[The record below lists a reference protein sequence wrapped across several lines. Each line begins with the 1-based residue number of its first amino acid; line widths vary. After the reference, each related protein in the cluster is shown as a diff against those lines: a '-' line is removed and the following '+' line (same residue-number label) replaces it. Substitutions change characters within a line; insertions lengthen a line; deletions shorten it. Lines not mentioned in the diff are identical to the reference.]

1 MNHTLLLSL
10 LLTTMMLSAC
20 TTVKTWDGE
29 GNLVGKCR
37 AVNFLSWRGECV
49 GHADGRVGR

>member
-1 MNHTLLLSL
+1 MKHTLLLSL
-10 LLTTMMLSAC
+10 FLTAMLLSAC

-29 GNLVGKCR
+29 GNLVGRCR